1 MTPVNKKLDLKL
13 QSIQK
18 DLLKHTLPIAKVMET
33 LSKLIETSEKI
44 DVREI
49 LGTHSHN
56 FNLVDSANINL
67 VKQRKEII
75 RKDLATF

>member
-44 DVREI
+44 DLKEI
-49 LGTHSHN
+49 LGTLSHS
-56 FNLVDSANINL
+56 FNLLGSVNVN
-67 VKQRKEII
+67 
-75 RKDLATF
+75 